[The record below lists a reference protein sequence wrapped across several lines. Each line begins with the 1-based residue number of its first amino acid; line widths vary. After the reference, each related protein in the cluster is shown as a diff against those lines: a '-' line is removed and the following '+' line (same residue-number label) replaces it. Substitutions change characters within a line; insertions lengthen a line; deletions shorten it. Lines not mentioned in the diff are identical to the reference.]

1 MAGAGGAEAP
11 RLEDKLVLAID
22 LGTGGPK
29 VGLVSMVGEVAW
41 SEHISVP
48 TTFLPDGGAEQD
60 AAAWWEVITDAARRG
75 VTSVG
80 GSAQNIAAV
89 ACTGQWASTIPVD
102 DAGIPVGP
110 CILWMDSRGGRYS
123 RAIVGGPI
131 AGYGPV
137 SLARWVR
144 RTGGAPASSGA
155 DPLGQVLFMENE
167 RPEVARTARW
177 YLEPVDYLSMRFTG
191 IAAASHA
198 SMIASW
204 LTDNRDLGRIE
215 YDPVLVAASTRPA
228 GRLPPLRATGSV
240 VGTVLPAVAADLGLP
255 EGVQVVTGVPDLHTA
270 AAACGAAGDFEPHMT
285 ISTSSW
291 VSCPVPFKKTDPIHQ
306 IASVPGLSPDRYL
319 VVDNHE
325 TAGVCLQW
333 LRDNVIGPDDGLFGA
348 DASAGA
354 PTYDA
359 LTALAAKAP
368 AGSGDLIFTPWLTGE
383 RSPVDDRNA
392 RAGFH
397 NMSMATTRSHMVR
410 ALLEG
415 VAYNQRWLYEA
426 VEKFVDRRLDP
437 VRLIGG
443 GAVSDL
449 WCQIHADVLDR
460 RVERV
465 AEPLVANLRGA
476 ALFAALSLGELKTSE
491 LRDLVKVDTT
501 FVPDPANRK
510 TYDRL
515 YKELPR
521 LYKSQRP
528 MFSRLNK
535 RRPGS

>member
-1 MAGAGGAEAP
+1 
-11 RLEDKLVLAID
+11 VLAID

-29 VGLVSMVGEVAW
+29 VGLVSMAGVVAW
-41 SEHISVP
+41 SEHIAVP
-48 TTFLPDGGAEQD
+48 TTFLPGGGAEQD
-60 AAAWWEVITDAARRG
+60 AAGWWEVITDAARRG
-75 VTSVG
+75 IGAVG
-80 GSAQNIAAV
+80 DAAQNISAV
-89 ACTGQWASTIPVD
+89 ACTGQWASTVPVD
-102 DAGIPVGP
+102 EAGGPVGP

-123 RAIVGGPI
+123 NAIVGGPI

-137 SLARWVR
+137 PLARWVR
-144 RTGGAPASSGA
+144 RTGGAPATSGA
-155 DPLGQVLFMENE
+155 DPLGHVLFIENE
-167 RPEVARTARW
+167 RREVAKAARW

-191 IAAASHA
+191 VAAASHA

-228 GRLPPLRATGSV
+228 DRLPPLRATGSV
-240 VGTVLPAVAADLGLP
+240 IGTVQRSVAADLGLP

-270 AAACGAAGDFEPHMT
+270 ATACGAIGDFEAHMT

-306 IASVPGLSPDRYL
+306 IASVPGLSPERYL

-333 LRDNVIGPDDGLFGA
+333 LRDNVISPDDALSGGEPRRV
-348 DASAGA
+348 S
-354 PTYDA
+354 YDE
-359 LTALAAKAP
+359 LTHLAAQAP
-368 AGSGDLIFTPWLTGE
+368 VGSGDVIFTPWLTGE

-397 NMSMATTRSHMVR
+397 NVSMATTRANMVR

-426 VEKFVDRRLDP
+426 VEKFVDRRLDT

-443 GAVSDL
+443 GAASDL

-476 ALFAALSLGELKTSE
+476 ALFAALSLGALEPAAV
-491 LRDLVKVDTT
+491 RDLVKVDST
-501 FVPDPANRK
+501 FVPDRANRG

-515 YKELPR
+515 YRELPR
-521 LYKSQRP
+521 LYKSQRA
-528 MFSRLNK
+528 MFARLNK
-535 RRPGS
+535 RRPGHGS